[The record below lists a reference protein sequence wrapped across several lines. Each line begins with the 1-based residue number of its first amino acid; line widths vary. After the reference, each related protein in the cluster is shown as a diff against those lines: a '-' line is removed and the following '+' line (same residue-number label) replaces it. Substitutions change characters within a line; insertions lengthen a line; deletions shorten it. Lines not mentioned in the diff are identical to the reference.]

1 MSVAAVGLILFS
13 QVCLVAGQIWLKH
26 AMNQTNHDQM
36 KKRLFV
42 RNFGL
47 GIAAMTL
54 WFLLWLGL
62 MRHFDLSYLYPFEG
76 LSPLLMAAGASFFL
90 KEKMTWRL
98 WGGILLIS
106 AGLALVSASS

>member
-1 MSVAAVGLILFS
+1 MNLTAVFLIIFS

-26 AMNQTNHDQM
+26 AMNQTHHETM
-36 KKRLFV
+36 KRSTFIL
-42 RNFGL
+42 NFAL

-106 AGLALVSASS
+106 AGLALVSAS